1 MMLFNKKRL
10 TVIALLVFLY
20 FLIKPKKMKYPV
32 SGKITSNFGNRIHPI
47 TGVVKF
53 HNGIDIAVPI
63 GTKVYAPAS
72 GRIVKIMTNDVGG
85 KQLILQHDNGYST
98 GYAHLEK
105 NDFFPI
111 GSLVNKGDIIALS
124 GNTGQSTGAHL
135 HLTLRDKSGQFINPK
150 SVFYV

>member
-47 TGVVKF
+47 TGNVNF

-85 KQLILQHDNGYST
+85 KQLIVQHDNGYST

-105 NDFFPI
+105 NDD
-111 GSLVNKGDIIALS
+111 VIALS

-150 SVFYV
+150 SVFHV